1 MTLTT
6 FNNNIIQSAI
16 NLIEE
21 IHRNYDEETS
31 GDLERRIINSIK
43 HRDSRKFARGIDRI
57 NEDLYLLIDMGKI
70 EPLKNKIKNEKTKK
84 QQWIRLN
91 STPEEEHP

>member
-1 MTLTT
+1 MDVVMRKQTRSILQEL
-6 FNNNIIQSAI
+6 NSVVHERDRKHLIESRGNNIIQSAI

-21 IHRNYDEETS
+21 IHRNYDEEIS

-57 NEDLYLLIDMGKI
+57 NEA
-70 EPLKNKIKNEKTKK
+70 KT
-84 QQWIRLN
+84 
-91 STPEEEHP
+91 